1 MKNTRVGCPRST
13 FGYSVYMAGLVA
25 VSLLGQGCE
34 RYPHSKIDITKIS
47 PTVEYVAVKLWKL
60 GEDVSCA
67 KGCVED
73 SNLSAFKINVSP
85 PPSNYRVGLHF
96 GETGKTYRA
105 NITTFSPGTGT
116 NAGKYCITDRA
127 DSFLLGPFR
136 PNEYFGEVSVAL
148 RPALSSPEQAVP
160 SISCVDKSLL
170 QDNVQN
176 QPPLISVANN
186 ISELK
191 ILESSATRTMAPPAS
206 ALSITGWFLRPESHV
221 YIHYVTKTNIDGI
234 STAEGDLSTDPN
246 FPNSETLMV
255 QSRAADQITVGLSP
269 IQNGKLRGL
278 LCPPVGPC
286 TMSGSGVVGGTRTTV
301 RVRVTGGGG
310 ETVFETTP

>member
-1 MKNTRVGCPRST
+1 MGNMHVGCSRRM
-13 FGYSVYMAGLVA
+13 VRDLICKAGLVA
-25 VSLLGQGCE
+25 ISVFSQGCE

-47 PTVEYVAVKLWKL
+47 PTVEYVAVKLWRL

-96 GETGKTYRA
+96 GETGKIYRA

-116 NAGKYCITDRA
+116 NVGKYCITDRA
-127 DSFLLGPFR
+127 DSLLLGPFR

-170 QDNVQN
+170 QDNAQN

-221 YIHYVTKTNIDGI
+221 YIHYVTKTNMDGVT
-234 STAEGDLSTDPN
+234 TAEGDLSTDPN
-246 FPNSETLMV
+246 LPNSETLMV

-269 IQNGKLRGL
+269 SQNGKLRGL

-286 TMSGSGVVGGTRTTV
+286 TMAGSGVLGGARTTV